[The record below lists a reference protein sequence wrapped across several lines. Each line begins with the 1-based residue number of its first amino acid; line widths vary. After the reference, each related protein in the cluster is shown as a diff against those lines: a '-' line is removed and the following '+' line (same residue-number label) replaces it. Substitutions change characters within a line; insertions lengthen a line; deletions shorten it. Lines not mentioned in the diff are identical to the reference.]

1 MANADLFSTEPSTD
15 RMVEAFPPPGYR
27 PTPSKLEGIEI
38 YMPASTTEEKP
49 ELVDF
54 KCPKCGA
61 TTAYSVDARG
71 LHCEHCGYSET
82 PDAERLGRA
91 AEKFE
96 FRVETL
102 QRVNT
107 GWGEERKDLACQRCG
122 GVVSVPPDALA
133 FSCPFCGSNK
143 VIFRASLEDILRP
156 RYLIPFKVDPAG
168 CKDITCNWLGASWM
182 IPGDLKAAAQN
193 KQAGPEKF
201 HPLYIPYWTFNARAN
216 AAWSADVGHQ
226 KTEHYTENGQHKTRT
241 VTEWRRESGR
251 VERDF
256 FDVLVPGTAHLNMK
270 TLGQVDA
277 FDIRDLV
284 LYEPRY
290 LAGMQAQTYDIPLDD
305 AWDAGRQL
313 MRDRTRKACLDR
325 ASTSQV
331 RNFQMTLDFED
342 ESWRYILAPVYT
354 SVYNYRDEPYQIL
367 INGQTGKIAGPRP
380 VDWGKVWLVVALLLA
395 PGLLVALYGIITG
408 GEKGQGIML
417 GGLFFLFIG
426 VVIDFF
432 LLSRAQEM
440 EHV

>member
-1 MANADLFSTEPSTD
+1 MIET
-15 RMVEAFPPPGYR
+15 FPPPGYR
-27 PTPSKLEGIEI
+27 PAPSMLEGIEI
-38 YMPASTTEEKP
+38 YMPAPATEEKP

-61 TTAYSVDARG
+61 TTAFSVDAG
-71 LHCEHCGYSET
+71 SLHCDHCGYTET
-82 PDAERLGRA
+82 PEAERLGRA

-102 QRVNT
+102 QRVQT
-107 GWGEERKDLACQRCG
+107 GWGEARKDLACQRCG

-143 VIFRASLEDILRP
+143 VIFRASLQDILRP
-156 RYLIPFKVDPAG
+156 RYLIPFKVDPTG
-168 CKDITCNWLGASWM
+168 CKDITCKWLGSSWM

-216 AAWSADVGHQ
+216 AAWSAEVAHTR
-226 KTEHYTENGQHKTRT
+226 TEYYTENGQRKSRT
-241 VTEWRRESGR
+241 VTDWRRESGK
-251 VERDF
+251 VQKDF
-256 FDVLVPGTAHLNMK
+256 VDVLVPGTTHLNLK
-270 TLGQVDA
+270 TLGRVDNYG
-277 FDIRDLV
+277 IQDLV

-290 LAGMQAQTYDIPLDD
+290 LAGMNAQAYDLPLDD
-305 AWDAGRQL
+305 AWDAGRHL
-313 MRDRTRKACLDR
+313 MREGTRKACLDR
-325 ASTSQV
+325 ASSSRV

-342 ESWRYILAPVYT
+342 EAWRYILAPIYA
-354 SVYNYRDEPYQIL
+354 SVYSYQDKPYQIL

-395 PGLLVALYGIITG
+395 PGLLIALLGMFAG
-408 GEKGQGIML
+408 GEGGQGTVLI
-417 GGLFFLFIG
+417 GLFLLVVG

-432 LLSRAQEM
+432 LLSQAQEM

>member
-1 MANADLFSTEPSTD
+1 MANAERFSSDTSTD
-15 RMVEAFPPPGYR
+15 RMIETFPPPGYH
-27 PTPSKLEGIEI
+27 PTPSRLDGIEL
-38 YMPASTTEEKP
+38 YMPASTTEAKP
-49 ELVDF
+49 EVMDF

-61 TTAYSVDARG
+61 TTAYSVDAG
-71 LHCEHCGYSET
+71 SLHCEHCGYSET
-82 PDAERLGRA
+82 PEAERLGRA

-96 FRVETL
+96 FRVDTL
-102 QRVNT
+102 ERVNI
-107 GWGEERKDLACQRCG
+107 GWGQERKDLACQRCG
-122 GVVSVPPDALA
+122 GVVSLPPDALA

-156 RYLIPFKVDPAG
+156 RYLIPFKVDPQG
-168 CKDITCNWLGASWM
+168 CKDITCTWLGSSWM

-201 HPLYIPYWTFNARAN
+201 HPLYIPYWTFNAQAN
-216 AAWSADVGHQ
+216 ASWSADVGHQ
-226 KTEHYTENGQHKTRT
+226 KTEYYRENGQQKSRT

-251 VERDF
+251 VEREF
-256 FDVLVPGTAHLNMK
+256 FDVLVPGTTHLNIK
-270 TLGQVDA
+270 TMGRVDT
-277 FDIRDLV
+277 FDVRDLV

-290 LAGMQAQTYDIPLDD
+290 LAGMQAQAYDILLDD
-305 AWDAGRQL
+305 AWDAGRQI
-313 MRDRTRKACLDR
+313 MRDRTRKACMDR

-354 SVYNYRDEPYQIL
+354 SVYNYRDESYQIL

-395 PGLLVALYGIITG
+395 PGLLVALYGLFTG
-408 GEKGQGIML
+408 GEKGQGILL
-417 GGLFFLFIG
+417 GGVFFLLIG

-432 LLSRAQEM
+432 LLSQAQEM